1 LYSQHQP
8 EFCDTSAMRSLRAP
22 TLPTRFWEVLF
33 SRSLLALVVLLNL
46 WPVSLSA
53 QEEPANPVPY
63 TLHVYTNLLQV
74 PTLVLTQRQTAD
86 RPIPIERFN
95 ISLDSGHPFHPT
107 AMHLEGDDP
116 ITLAV
121 LLDAGDNQDKL
132 LKTFSHDFAALAPKY
147 LHPADL
153 VSIFA
158 VDCALVRTLDRIPA
172 DASTIRAGITAALED
187 PALHT
192 GGQEPICN
200 HTIRLRDAI
209 VQIVNSM
216 GDAPGRRV
224 LLAVT
229 DGHDGHS
236 TVNWSATQD
245 YASIHG
251 VAAFGMRDVVRFLGN
266 PNSAGIGTAYVS
278 TPTPKFSSVPLSSD
292 LDLFR
297 TFCEFNGGMVYE
309 TSAVNL
315 ENQLQIFVAMLRGR
329 YIVEFPR
336 PDQAKPGFHSIRVTV
351 SKTKDF
357 VVASGVTYP
366 TDDPDSSDDPDS
378 LAITDPLPA
387 KKSPATFGKR
397 RPLPPPQ

>member
-1 LYSQHQP
+1 
-8 EFCDTSAMRSLRAP
+8 MRALRATKP
-22 TLPTRFWEVLF
+22 LARIEEVLS
-33 SRSLLALVVLLNL
+33 SRSLPALVVLLSL
-46 WPVSLSA
+46 WPAALSA
-53 QEEPANPVPY
+53 QEAPANPVPY

-86 RPIPIERFN
+86 RPIPIDRFN

-107 AMHLEGDDP
+107 AMHIEGDDP

-121 LLDAGDNQDKL
+121 LLDAGGNQAEL
-132 LKTFSHDFAALAPKY
+132 LKTISNDFAALAPKY

-172 DASTIRAGITAALED
+172 DAATIRAGITAALED

-192 GGQEPICN
+192 GGQEPTCN
-200 HTIRLRDAI
+200 HTIRLRDSI

-236 TVNWSATQD
+236 TVNWSAAQD

-251 VAAFGMRDVVRFLGN
+251 VAAFGMRDVVPFLGN
-266 PNSAGIGTAYVS
+266 PNSMGIGAAYIS
-278 TPTPKFSSVPLSSD
+278 TPTPKFSSVPRSSD
-292 LDLFR
+292 WDLFR

-315 ENQLQIFVAMLRGR
+315 KNQLQIFVTMLRGR

-336 PDQAKPGFHSIRVTV
+336 PDRSAPGFHTIRVTV
-351 SKTKDF
+351 SKTNDF

-366 TDDPDSSDDPDS
+366 TADPDSPDDPDS
-378 LAITDPLPA
+378 LAVPDTLPA

-397 RPLPPPQ
+397 RPLTPPQ